1 MFYFNRAG
9 LDAGAVKFVKVIA
22 YVAASGALVAIADYL
37 KGMSLDQQN
46 YILIAIV
53 GLVNALI
60 AGALKI
66 LSIKK

>member
-9 LDAGAVKFVKVIA
+9 LTEGAVKFAKVIG
-22 YVAASGALVAIADYL
+22 YIAASGALVAVADYL
-37 KGMSLDQQN
+37 KGMNLDPQN
-46 YILIAIV
+46 YLLIASV

-60 AGALKI
+60 AGVLKM